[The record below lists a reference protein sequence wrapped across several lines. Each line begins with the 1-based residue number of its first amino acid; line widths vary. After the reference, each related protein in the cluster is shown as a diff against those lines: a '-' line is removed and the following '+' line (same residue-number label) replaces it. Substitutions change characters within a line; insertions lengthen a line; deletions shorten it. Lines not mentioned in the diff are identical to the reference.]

1 MENILLIIFWF
12 VAVVAGATSVLW
24 GLIKIATSFGS
35 RGRFVAGAL
44 AIIIVL
50 NVAYFA
56 AYG

>member
-12 VAVVAGATSVLW
+12 FAVVAGATAIVW
-24 GLIKIATSFGS
+24 ILIKIATSFGG
-35 RGRFVAGAL
+35 RGRFIAGAL